1 MLDSILDHPIDRV
14 EPRERDNWGSNDRNF
29 VDRGMVKRNFNKD
42 NQYERNARPL
52 YPPRRPGL
60 NEME

>member
-1 MLDSILDHPIDRV
+1 MEVLLDMPIEKL
-14 EPRERDNWGSNDRNF
+14 EPRDRDTWNNDRNF
-29 VDRGMVKRNFNKD
+29 VDRGMVKSNFNQQD
-42 NQYERNARPL
+42 RYQRNNPRPL